1 MRRALLYWLLWA
13 GILGVLAYMGYAK
26 IHVREF
32 IVFICVLLGLAI
44 VTVVVILAT
53 YRKGERVTREPF
65 DT

>member
-1 MRRALLYWLLWA
+1 VHY
-13 GILGVLAYMGYAK
+13 G
-26 IHVREF
+26 
-32 IVFICVLLGLAI
+32 VLLGLAV